1 MSCGFGC
8 VVEAKY
14 NIFTKKTHETKW
26 TTSIFEGARQT
37 RSEAL
42 YFQGKMYAFLVPLSK
57 NLPEDD

>member
-1 MSCGFGC
+1 MSCVFGC

-14 NIFTKKTHETKW
+14 NKFTKKTHETKW

-42 YFQGKMYAFLVPLSK
+42 YFQSPCLLVPLSK